1 MGTIKMTYDLP
12 KDLTLVKAEGGM
24 TSNDFT
30 GWAANYISRGATGL
44 ILWDLLGADVSKLS
58 SDEIRRIV
66 ARSKRFV
73 PKGAKTA
80 FVFNRLCDFGVGRM
94 LEAYSEVDEMPSKF
108 RAFRSLADAK
118 KWLGI

>member
-12 KDLTLVKAEGGM
+12 KDLTFVKAEGGL
-24 TSNDFT
+24 TSSDFSS
-30 GWAANYISRGATGL
+30 WAANYISRGATGL
-44 ILWDLLGADVSKLS
+44 ILWDLLGADMSGLS

-66 ARSKRFV
+66 TRSKGFV

-80 FVFNRLCDFGVGRM
+80 FVFKRPCDFGVGRM
-94 LEAYSEVDEMPSKF
+94 IEAYSELDELPSKL